1 MMRTIYLATIRRY
14 WSLTK
19 PGVLFGN
26 VITGVA
32 GFFLASA
39 YLRTFDPL
47 LFVATIGGMTLIIGS
62 ACAFNNVFDRDI
74 DRIMTR
80 TRQRAVASGSIKP
93 VPALTFAAVLGII
106 GTAILALWTNWLV
119 VAIGVGGFIVY
130 VWLYGTLSKRR
141 SIHGTLVGS
150 ISGAAPILAGYV
162 AVRGAI
168 DTGAVL
174 VFLAL
179 FFWQFPEFYSIAI
192 YRKAEYASAHVPV
205 ATVVRG
211 VAYAKRWIAIY
222 AVLFVLTAL
231 LLTSFGY
238 TGYIYLACMAAIG
251 VYWLALAVRGFRA
264 VGTTASDA
272 WARQMFHASLNV
284 LLLYSLLIALGP
296 LLP

>member
-1 MMRTIYLATIRRY
+1 MTHKTDLITIRRY
-14 WSLTK
+14 LSLTK

-32 GFFLASA
+32 GFLLASA
-39 YLRTFDPL
+39 YLRAFDLL
-47 LFVATIGGMTLIIGS
+47 LFVATIVGMTLIIAS

-74 DRIMTR
+74 DSVMVR
-80 TRQRAVASGSIKP
+80 TKQRAVASGSIRP
-93 VPALTFAAVLGII
+93 LPALTFATILGVLGV
-106 GTAILALWTNWLV
+106 AIVAVWTNWLV
-119 VAIGVGGFIVY
+119 VAIGVGGFVVY
-130 VWLYGTLSKRR
+130 VWLYGVLAKRR

-162 AVRGAI
+162 AARGRI
-168 DTGAVL
+168 DAAAVL

-192 YRKAEYASAHVPV
+192 YRKKEYAAANVPV
-205 ATVVRG
+205 ATVVKG

-222 AVLFVLTAL
+222 AALFVLAAL

-238 TGYIYLACMAAIG
+238 TGYIYFICMAAISA
-251 VYWLALAVRGFRA
+251 YWLALAMRGFRA
-264 VGTTASDA
+264 AGTTASDT
-272 WARQMFHASLNV
+272 WARRMFHASLNI
-284 LLLYSLLIALGP
+284 LLLYSLLIAIGP